1 MGEVTIVMLS
11 GAVIPY
17 LPMIFIAFS
26 TPAGGQQQGKR
37 QEAGEVFQGGEGV
50 MIGKV
55 IMLDVLFNS
64 NSYPEVHCMMQV
76 TGGCPVYL
84 CTYIYTNRGG
94 KRGCAVR

>member
-1 MGEVTIVMLS
+1 MIRDLQAGMGEVTIVMLS

-37 QEAGEVFQGGEGV
+37 QEAGELFQGGEGV

-55 IMLDVLFNS
+55 ICWMYSLILILT
-64 NSYPEVHCMMQV
+64 PRC
-76 TGGCPVYL
+76 
-84 CTYIYTNRGG
+84 I
-94 KRGCAVR
+94 A